1 MLRSL
6 VLRVLR
12 SLVLGPRSLPPRT
25 LSTAQEGRELPLP
38 SIPVEGRLSQFS
50 TQWEKRTSDPWVLSI
65 IRGGLEL
72 QFKQLPP
79 LSESPIPF
87 SVTSDPHK
95 RLRLSEEVSVLLQK
109 AAIEQVPTSSLGPG
123 FYSHLFLVP
132 KKKGGMRPVI
142 DLSILNTYLVV
153 PHFKMETNRS
163 IRASILPGMWSTSL
177 DLTDAYFH
185 CPISVAFR
193 KCLHF
198 VWDNKVFQFRAL
210 PFGLAIAPLV
220 FTKIFQVVSAHLH
233 TLSIQIHSYLDDS
246 LVKELNPDILLSR
259 TQSVIDL
266 LLELGFLISWKKSE
280 IIPSQDFVFLGEHF
294 RTDLGLV
301 FPPEEKFLALRQF
314 ILTFLAKTSVTA
326 RSSQLSSRC
335 STVRTST
342 HSTST
347 VLSSRALDPVFSG
360 LGSLYSYPGSSLY
373 SSVLVAAEGKCHDRV
388 SPGISSSQSD
398 LIHRR
403 FPSGMGSLSGGSNC
417 FRDVVFH
424 PSERSHQSFGNEGS
438 SVSSFSFQTLSGVPI
453 YCLGNRQHNSGSLPE
468 ESGRNTLLR
477 SVSAGQGC
485 SDPMLSIPDS
495 SGCETYSRPSERSCG
510 LSFQVLSTSQYRVG
524 TSSGSLSIY
533 SSSLGKS
540 QYRPIRNKSEL
551 QGDNFRLPSSRP
563 QSLCCGRNE
572 PILGGNVRLCI
583 PPIQISRPCSS
594 QDNRRGMQ
602 DHSYCSSLAKT
613 SLVCKS
619 TASVLCQTTSASLKT
634 KSSISVQR
642 GCSSSFS
649 RKTPST
655 RLVSVGDNLRQ
666 KGFSETA
673 TKHISR
679 SVRESTSIVYDAKW
693 TIFSD

>member
-1 MLRSL
+1 MILFPPL
-6 VLRVLR
+6 
-12 SLVLGPRSLPPRT
+12 LGP
-25 LSTAQEGRELPLP
+25 QE
-38 SIPVEGRLSQFS
+38 
-50 TQWEKRTSDPWVLSI
+50 
-65 IRGGLEL
+65 
-72 QFKQLPP
+72 
-79 LSESPIPF
+79 
-87 SVTSDPHK
+87 
-95 RLRLSEEVSVLLQK
+95 
-109 AAIEQVPTSSLGPG
+109 
-123 FYSHLFLVP
+123 
-132 KKKGGMRPVI
+132 KKGGMRPVI

-163 IRASILPGMWSTSL
+163 IRASILPGLWSTSL

-193 KCLHF
+193 KYLRF

-246 LVKELNPDILLSR
+246 LVKELNSDILLSH
-259 TQSVIDL
+259 TQTVID

-301 FPPEEKFLALRQF
+301 FPPEENFLALRQF

-326 RSSQLSSRC
+326 RQFSQL
-335 STVRTST
+335 
-342 HSTST
+342 
-347 VLSSRALDPVFSG
+347 LG
-360 LGSLYSYPGSSLY
+360 LLNSLADVVQLGRLY

-398 LIHRR
+398 PIHRR

-424 PSERSHQSFGNEGS
+424 PSERSYQSFGNEGS

-485 SDPMLSIPDS
+485 SDHMLSIPDS
-495 SGCETYSRPSERSCG
+495 SGCETYSRQSERSCG
-510 LSFQVLSTSQYRVG
+510 LSFQVLSTSQYRAG

-533 SSSLGKS
+533 SSSFGEI
-540 QYRPIRNKSEL
+540 PI
-551 QGDNFRLPSSRP
+551 
-563 QSLCCGRNE
+563 
-572 PILGGNVRLCI
+572 
-583 PPIQISRPCSS
+583 
-594 QDNRRGMQ
+594 
-602 DHSYCSSLAKT
+602 
-613 SLVCKS
+613 
-619 TASVLCQTTSASLKT
+619 
-634 KSSISVQR
+634 
-642 GCSSSFS
+642 
-649 RKTPST
+649 
-655 RLVSVGDNLRQ
+655 
-666 KGFSETA
+666 
-673 TKHISR
+673 
-679 SVRESTSIVYDAKW
+679 
-693 TIFSD
+693 

>member
-1 MLRSL
+1 MGS
-6 VLRVLR
+6 VDN
-12 SLVLGPRSLPPRT
+12 S
-25 LSTAQEGRELPLP
+25 
-38 SIPVEGRLSQFS
+38 
-50 TQWEKRTSDPWVLSI
+50 
-65 IRGGLEL
+65 GGLEL
-72 QFKQLPP
+72 QFKQLSP

-87 SVTSDPHK
+87 SVSSDPHK
-95 RLRLSEEVSVLLQK
+95 HLRLSEEVSVLLQK

-123 FYSHLFLVP
+123 FYSRLFLVP

-142 DLSILNTYLVV
+142 DLSILNTYLVI
-153 PHFKMETNRS
+153 PHFKMETN
-163 IRASILPGMWSTSL
+163 RASILPGMWSTSL

-193 KCLHF
+193 KYLRF

-246 LVKELNPDILLSR
+246 LVKELNPDSYRPPPRTRFPDFLEEIGDHSISGFRFPRRTFQDGLGSCVSSRGEIFGSSSVYSNLSD
-259 TQSVIDL
+259 QDL
-266 LLELGFLISWKKSE
+266 SHCSSIF
-280 IIPSQDFVFLGEHF
+280 
-294 RTDLGLV
+294 T
-301 FPPEEKFLALRQF
+301 
-314 ILTFLAKTSVTA
+314 TA

-342 HSTST
+342 HSSST

-398 LIHRR
+398 PIHRH

-495 SGCETYSRPSERSCG
+495 SGCETYSMPSERSCG

-524 TSSGSLSIY
+524 TSSSSLSIC

-540 QYRPIRNKSEL
+540 QYRPIRNESEL
-551 QGDNFRLPSSRP
+551 QGDNFCLPSSRP

-594 QDNRRGMQ
+594 QDNRREMQ

-655 RLVSVGDNLRQ
+655 RLVSVGDNLTERLFWNSYQ
-666 KGFSETA
+666 AHLQVSA
-673 TKHISR
+673 RIN
-679 SVRESTSIVYDAKW
+679 
-693 TIFSD
+693 